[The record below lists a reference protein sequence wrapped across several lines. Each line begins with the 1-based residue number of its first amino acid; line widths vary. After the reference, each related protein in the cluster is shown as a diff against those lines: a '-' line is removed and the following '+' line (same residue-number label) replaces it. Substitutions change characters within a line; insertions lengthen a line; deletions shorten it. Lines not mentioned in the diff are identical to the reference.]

1 MTDQHGGNLE
11 GRRALVTGSGTG
23 IGREI
28 ALELA
33 RQGADVVLHYV
44 HESSGAESA
53 VAEIQGL
60 GRRTVAY
67 QADFRREEEVR
78 RLAEQAQS
86 FLGGIDC
93 LVNNAGITMNLPFE
107 QVTPEQFETL
117 YRVNVRAAFFLTQ
130 QLVGQM
136 QERRSGAI
144 CNITSIHGVAGM
156 QEHSVYAG
164 TKGAIIAWTRALAI
178 ELAPH
183 GIRVNAVA
191 PGAVVVDNY
200 YQAIPDF
207 DAEAAGRNIP
217 AGSIGRP
224 TDIAGV
230 VAFLVSAA
238 ARYIVGQTLI
248 VDGGTTAW
256 MPFGDGFRQPLA
268 ARFGRGYVPGIE
280 SSVRP

>member
-1 MTDQHGGNLE
+1 MAIIQDGGRLA
-11 GRRALVTGSGTG
+11 GQRALVTGSGTG

-33 RQGADVVLHYV
+33 RQGADVVLHFM
-44 HESSGAESA
+44 HEARGAQSA
-53 VAEIQGL
+53 AEEIQGL
-60 GRRTVAY
+60 GRRAAAY
-67 QADFRREEEVR
+67 QADFRRADEVG
-78 RLAEQAQS
+78 RLAEQAQC

-107 QVTPEQFETL
+107 QVMPEQFEIL
-117 YRVNVRAAFFLTQ
+117 YQVNVRAAFFLTQ

-136 QERRSGAI
+136 KERERGAI
-144 CNITSIHGVAGM
+144 CNIASIHGFAGM
-156 QEHSVYAG
+156 PEHSVYAG
-164 TKGAIIAWTRALAI
+164 TKGAVIASTRALAI

-200 YQAIPDF
+200 YQAIPGF
-207 DAEAAGRNIP
+207 DAETAGRNIP
-217 AGSIGRP
+217 AGFIGRP
-224 TDIAGV
+224 SDIAGV
-230 VAFLVSAA
+230 VAFLVSEE

-256 MPFGDGFRQPLA
+256 MPFSDGFRQPLPS
-268 ARFGRGYVPGIE
+268 RFGQGYVPGI
-280 SSVRP
+280 